1 MSKEKPREA
10 RTIKA
15 FARGSPAING
25 QKLGWRISHVVFGFS
40 LVAIISFML
49 LYFHYLSIEPAFM
62 LIVFNFLF
70 VSLIFPLNGA
80 LAAKV
85 LTLSLG
91 NMIGLFW
98 NYVFYSFVY
107 ALADY
112 FGEFFSI
119 LYLILSP
126 FANLIWIVTFYSLG
140 LTFLANFEI
149 RQARVES

>member
-1 MSKEKPREA
+1 
-10 RTIKA
+10 
-15 FARGSPAING
+15 
-25 QKLGWRISHVVFGFS
+25 
-40 LVAIISFML
+40 
-49 LYFHYLSIEPAFM
+49 M
-62 LIVFNFLF
+62 LIAFNFLF

-80 LAAKV
+80 LATKV
-85 LTLSLG
+85 FMLSLG

-149 RQARVES
+149 RQTRVET